1 MTHNDQIILK
11 SKMDKL
17 EENQNQGYDT
27 GSWFAQNLSQD
38 EYSILEVMLYI
49 NF

>member
-1 MTHNDQIILK
+1 MTHYDQIILK

-17 EENQNQGYDT
+17 QEIQNQGHGM

-38 EYSILEVMLYI
+38 EYSNLKVMLYI